1 MSLARIATIG
11 GSWRCGPR
19 RREAS
24 RSCCAAGSEGE
35 APAPSTR
42 KRARHDPVRTCRNAL
57 DHLHHM
63 HRATSCPCFL
73 LAFIG
78 QERARA
84 SASHALCVIV
94 LVHLPR
100 LHWAGTR
107 SACCI
112 ACVVRHRSRGA
123 VDFLVIADKWQVL
136 SAATLALSQ
145 LEATLKPCR
154 LIQWSWLPNS
164 VLMAALVARGS
175 EFVASAEWLA
185 LDSGG
190 WPMPRRV
197 CRQGIRRRRCCL
209 GQSGV
214 QHDELGARGLSP
226 KS

>member
-1 MSLARIATIG
+1 MDIPADMSRLIFQETDRVWADAF
-11 GSWRCGPR
+11 
-19 RREAS
+19 EA
-24 RSCCAAGSEGE
+24 
-35 APAPSTR
+35 APAVAKYRQLQETR
-42 KRARHDPVRTCRNAL
+42 
-57 DHLHHM
+57 M
-63 HRATSCPCFL
+63 
-73 LAFIG
+73 
-78 QERARA
+78 
-84 SASHALCVIV
+84 
-94 LVHLPR
+94 
-100 LHWAGTR
+100 
-107 SACCI
+107 
-112 ACVVRHRSRGA
+112 
-123 VDFLVIADKWQVL
+123 IADKWQVL
-136 SAATLALSQ
+136 SVATLALSQ

-197 CRQGIRRRRCCL
+197 CRQGIRRGRRCL